1 MAFEQFESPGHPTGD
16 AHAAATWSDI
26 SACGRRVFFPLVG
39 QVWPTFRKDWPA
51 GVPLCPECG
60 RKQYG

>member
-16 AHAAATWSDI
+16 AHATATGSDI
-26 SACGRRVFFPLVG
+26 SACGRKTLAFGPI
-39 QVWPTFRKDWPA
+39 WPTFRKDWPA
-51 GVPLCPECG
+51 GVPLCEECG